1 MGGSAASRETGQ
13 TKRGGDGLEAGLEL
27 LRPERCKKHGRK
39 LASKPI
45 SEETLSANF
54 FQKFG

>member
-1 MGGSAASRETGQ
+1 MGVSAESRETGQ
-13 TKRGGDGLEAGLEL
+13 AKRGGGGLEAGLEL
-27 LRPERCKKHGRK
+27 LRPERCKKHGQK
-39 LASKPI
+39 LASEPI